1 MILKEIS
8 SSYNNIIDALK
19 CVCLSHGMVHTVSS
33 GNADDIDI
41 NSNVVYPLVHIVP
54 SSVSAGVQQITVSF
68 NVLAMDLVKTDES
81 NEQQVLSDTM
91 QILID
96 VIAQYKNGLMLS
108 VQQNTGIYGQADD
121 ISYTLEPFTERF
133 DNVVAGWN
141 MSFNIVM
148 PATYFACSNFND
160 SATYDA
166 AENTWTFINGGDID
180 CSNSSSTPVED
191 EPVVFPD
198 KQTPAP

>member
-1 MILKEIS
+1 MIEKEIS

-19 CVCLSHGMVHTVSS
+19 CVSISHGMVNTVSS
-33 GNADDIDI
+33 GNTDDIDI
-41 NSNVVYPLVHIVP
+41 NANVVYPLVHIVP
-54 SSVSAGVQQITVSF
+54 SSVSAGVQQITISF

-96 VIAQYKNGLMLS
+96 IIAQYKNGLMLN

-121 ISYTLEPFTERF
+121 VSYTLEPFTERF
-133 DNVVAGWN
+133 DNVVSGWN

-160 SATYDA
+160 STSYDA
-166 AENTWTFINGGDID
+166 ATKSWIFVSGGAID
-180 CSNSSSTPVED
+180 CSKASATPVED
-191 EPVVFPD
+191 KPVVFPD
-198 KQTPAP
+198 KQIPAE